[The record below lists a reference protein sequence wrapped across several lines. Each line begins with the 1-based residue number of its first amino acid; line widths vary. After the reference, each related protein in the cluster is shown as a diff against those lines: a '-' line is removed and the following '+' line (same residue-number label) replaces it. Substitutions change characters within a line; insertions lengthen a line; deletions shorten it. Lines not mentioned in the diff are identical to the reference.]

1 MIVKMNIGKKS
12 IILKFSEYQPN
23 KADHSQHVKYFH
35 FVRLIAL
42 VDVIYGG
49 LTGFFSGKVSPM
61 KMK

>member
-1 MIVKMNIGKKS
+1 MGKNFLCDSEMNIGKKS

-42 VDVIYGG
+42 VDVI
-49 LTGFFSGKVSPM
+49 
-61 KMK
+61 